1 MMMDHTSCYGEGS
14 HNKKLTKTRKRR
26 KEKTHEENC
35 RVEVAGWEKKEEKA
49 VEKI

>member
-1 MMMDHTSCYGEGS
+1 M
-14 HNKKLTKTRKRR
+14 LRR
-26 KEKTHEENC
+26 WVTQQEADEDEEEKKTHEENC